1 MAKYNLDKYTS
12 ADGLGFPL
20 NFRRGNPNPLDNSS
34 VWASLEAAQNYASTD
49 PVAYVGQILT
59 VVDNAGGVATVYAI
73 QDEAG
78 TLKKVGTSP
87 VGDESTIT
95 VAEDGTVSLYGV
107 AGLELTRTEADGSIT
122 KINYQPLLVDG
133 KLTWVEPS
141 ATTVEGL
148 AAEIEGLKTR
158 LSAVE
163 TTVGN
168 AESGLVKGVAD
179 NTAAITAAEEAISAI
194 KDGTTID
201 SFADVETALAGKQA
215 AGDYAT
221 KTEAQGYA
229 DAKDAAIAAAKKA
242 GDDAQADVDALKAK
256 VGTVPENKTVVEM
269 IADAQSA
276 ATYDDTAL
284 KARVTTVEGKVT
296 TLVGSDT
303 NKSAR
308 TIASEEVAKI
318 VAGADASYDTLKE
331 IADWISSHKT
341 DATAMNSAITTLEG
355 IVDGIGGEGEKA
367 TVVEYVTDAIAALKI
382 GDYAKAADLTA
393 LASKVTTAEGK
404 ITALEEKAHEHANK
418 ALLDT
423 YTQTEVDLADAVAKK
438 HEHTNKTVL
447 DGITSEKVAAWDAAD
462 QNIIEAIKVN
472 GVGQAVVDKAVDIT
486 VPTKL
491 DQLTG
496 YDTLTSEIGKKVDA
510 VDGKS
515 LVDDNLITKL
525 GDLANIK
532 TVSSGELTI
541 SEQGELSITAVNAS
555 KVTGLSGALDGK
567 VDKVEGKGLSA
578 NDFTDELLSKLTGI
592 EAGAQVNDLEVV
604 KIAGVALP
612 ISDKAVDIPIATTEA
627 LGVVMSSAAENK
639 VSVGADGT
647 MEVNSINVNKL
658 AQTEGEFLI
667 LNGGSSVA

>member
-168 AESGLVKGVAD
+168 AESGLVKDVAD

-221 KTEAQGYA
+221 KTEARGYA

-242 GDDAQADVDALKAK
+242 GDDAQADVDALAGK
-256 VGTVPENKTVVEM
+256 VGAVAEGKTVVEM
-269 IADAQSA
+269 IAEAQEA

-284 KARVTTVEGKVT
+284 TGRVTTVEGQVT
-296 TLVGSDT
+296 TLIGSDAS
-303 NKSAR
+303 KSAR
-308 TIASEEVAKI
+308 TIAAEEVAKI

-341 DATAMNSAITTLEG
+341 DATAMNSAITALEG

-404 ITALEEKAHEHANK
+404 ITALEGKAHEHTNK

-438 HEHTNKTVL
+438 HEHTNKAVL

-515 LVDDNLITKL
+515 LVDDNLIIKL

-541 SEQGELSITAVNAS
+541 SEDGELSITAVDAS
-555 KVTGLSGALDGK
+555 KVTGLSGALNGK

-604 KIAGVALP
+604 KIAGTALP
-612 ISDKAVDIPIATTEA
+612 ISDKAVDIPVATTEA
-627 LGVVMSSAAENK
+627 LGIVMSSSAENK

-647 MEVNSINVNKL
+647 MEVNNVNVNKL
-658 AQTEGEFLI
+658 VQDENTALI
-667 LNGGSSVA
+667 LNGGNASV